1 MLDIQLGLE
10 NRLDRKTPFWHSF
23 IMWKR
28 SWLYVFLAV
37 TPLVYAQDE
46 QELKKAE
53 AEYKELV
60 EKEDFDK

>member
-1 MLDIQLGLE
+1 
-10 NRLDRKTPFWHSF
+10 
-23 IMWKR
+23 MWKR

-46 QELKKAE
+46 EELKKAE

-60 EKEDFDK
+60 EKEDFYK